1 MVTDGLP
8 ALAREP
14 APGGPPTGEP
24 MGPPE
29 PTWPMSVKDFL
40 SGPYLE
46 PADILIMRQR
56 SNWFARAVR
65 LLTGSF
71 FSKAALVF
79 FVPHHEAD
87 FAKPFLI
94 EATFKGIDLTDLE
107 SFCNRKDKT
116 YVIAVKRVEAPWFEQ
131 EERNLVRGFLINHV
145 KAGYDYGLLFDRFW
159 ESIGRS
165 QFVVLRVLF
174 GPHWALRQ
182 LTRQRDP
189 VKLNR
194 FIGPGLIQW
203 GYYQAAHSLRDLG
216 LIGPAEVDE
225 VIFRNGIAVD
235 PASGVLSPEDR
246 LSILA
251 VTAEDFAKS
260 PRLAWKYAILDGD
273 VHRIA
278 SEQDFYKLV
287 AASKQR
293 WLDGANKQARAR
305 T

>member
-1 MVTDGLP
+1 MVADGLP
-8 ALAREP
+8 AFEREP
-14 APGGPPTGEP
+14 APGGSATGEQ

-29 PTWPMSVKDFL
+29 PTWPIPVMDFL
-40 SGPYLE
+40 AGPYLE

-71 FSKAALVF
+71 FSKAALIF
-79 FVPHHEAD
+79 FVPHHETD

-94 EATFKGIDLTDLE
+94 EATFTGIDLTDLE

-165 QFVVLRVLF
+165 QFVLLRVLF

-182 LTRQRDP
+182 LTKVRDP

-203 GYYQAAHSLRDLG
+203 GYYQAAHSLRDID
-216 LIGPAEVDE
+216 LIGPAEVND

-235 PASGVLSPEDR
+235 PVTGVLNPQDR

-260 PRLAWKYAILDGD
+260 PRLAWKYAILDGN
-273 VHRIA
+273 VHRVET
-278 SEQDFYKLV
+278 EQDFYKLV

-293 WLDGANKQARAR
+293 WLAGRKER
-305 T
+305 TGGRQ